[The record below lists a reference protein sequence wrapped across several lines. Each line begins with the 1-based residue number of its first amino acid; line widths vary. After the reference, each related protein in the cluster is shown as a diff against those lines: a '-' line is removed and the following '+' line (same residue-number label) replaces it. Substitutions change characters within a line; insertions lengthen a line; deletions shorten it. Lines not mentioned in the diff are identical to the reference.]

1 MAPTPRSIRTG
12 LAAGA
17 LVLTG
22 VMSPFGTALAS
33 AQASSACSQIEA
45 TLNSIQKELP
55 QAAGSSALASKIG
68 GFVVQ
73 LETEAAT
80 APANVKSA
88 VGAFVTELKSVAS
101 GKVNVPLLTA
111 DANAIGKA
119 CTTSAAA
126 VAPKGAPATGAG
138 TTAGFQDLWLV
149 FGGAGAVVAGAGLS
163 AFALLR
169 RRANKAC

>member
-1 MAPTPRSIRTG
+1 MAASLRSLG
-12 LAAGA
+12 LSLVASA
-17 LVLTG
+17 LVFIGAAPLVAAST
-22 VMSPFGTALAS
+22 AS
-33 AQASSACSQIEA
+33 AQASSPCSQIES
-45 TLNSIQKELP
+45 TLTSIQKELP
-55 QAAGSSALASKIG
+55 QAASSGLAGKIA
-68 GFVVQ
+68 GFVAQ

-88 VGAFVTELKSVAS
+88 VGAFVTELKAVAA

-149 FGGAGAVVAGAGLS
+149 FVGAGAVLAGG
-163 AFALLR
+163 ALIVLGLR
-169 RRANKAC
+169 RRRAEQAS